1 MDFFEKG
8 YYMLADNLKV
18 LLASSHSL
26 YLKAANFHW
35 NVEGPSFPQYHEF
48 FGKFYNDIYE
58 TQDTIAEYIR
68 ALDVYAP
75 GSLASFMELTMIEDV
90 VGQLS
95 SKEQF
100 TMLLA
105 DSTKLLDY
113 LIATFNMATAEDQQG
128 IANFIAERVDAM
140 QKHNWMTRSL
150 LKTTK

>member
-1 MDFFEKG
+1 
-8 YYMLADNLKV
+8 MLADNLKV

-48 FGKFYNDIYE
+48 FGKFYNDIYS